1 MEELLL
7 LLMLSY
13 GFEEINYSVFQ
24 SQCLTWPF
32 LITVLDMLYRYND
45 GYKHVIHGIIP
56 NSVTHLTLAWAFDQP
71 LEGLVP
77 NSYTFNIGLIPF
89 NQPLKNVLPD
99 TVTHLIL
106 GKNYYQALIK
116 NDLPK
121 NLKCIEQKTD
131 LYYDYDNNIFFDFF
145 NITQLK
151 GQILYNYLKI
161 KVFCPKRLNRICNL
175 WNIKTTDY
183 FIAQCIPLV

>member
-1 MEELLL
+1 M
-7 LLMLSY
+7 
-13 GFEEINYSVFQ
+13 GFEEINYRVFQ

-56 NSVTHLTLAWAFDQP
+56 NSVTHLILAWAFDQP

-77 NSYTFNIGLIPF
+77 NS
-89 NQPLKNVLPD
+89 
-99 TVTHLIL
+99 VTHLIL
-106 GKNYYQALIK
+106 GKNYNQVLIK

-175 WNIKTTDY
+175 WNIKKTDY